1 MNKYYFVPKEYEP
14 MIKPLVDDWNTK
26 GKQTI
31 ITGEYKTVPYT
42 VIDEDTTIQ
51 AKQYS
56 GELFTIKKSF
66 QENFMGEVTNK
77 EIIGFTVEGDLENQ
91 LPPEVYNQLIQ
102 LQGIHSEI
110 KPSDYIAYVESLK
123 NESTTTLIIE

>member
-26 GKQTI
+26 GRQTI

-42 VIDEDTTIQ
+42 VIDENTTIQ

-56 GELFTIKKSF
+56 GELFTIKKSY

-77 EIIGFTVEGDLENQ
+77 EIIGFSVEGNLENQ

-102 LQGIHSEI
+102 LAGIHSEE
-110 KPSDYIAYVESLK
+110 KPSNYISYIEDLK
-123 NESTTTLIIE
+123 SNTIRMILE

>member
-1 MNKYYFVPKEYEP
+1 MYKDIVE
-14 MIKPLVDDWNTK
+14 PLVKDWNAK
-26 GKQTI
+26 GRQTI
-31 ITGEYKTVPYT
+31 IKGEYKTVLYT

-51 AKQYS
+51 AKQMS
-56 GELFTIKKSF
+56 GNLLTIKKSF
-66 QENFMGEVTNK
+66 QDNFMGEVTNK

-102 LQGIHSEI
+102 LPGIHSEAN
-110 KPSDYIAYVESLK
+110 PQVYLAYVESLK

>member
-26 GKQTI
+26 GRQTI
-31 ITGEYKTVPYT
+31 ITGEHKTVPYT

-56 GELFTIKKSF
+56 GELFTIKKSY
-66 QENFMGEVTNK
+66 QDNFMGEVTNK
-77 EIIGFTVEGDLENQ
+77 EIIGFSVEGNLENQ

-102 LQGIHSEI
+102 LAGIHSEE
-110 KPSDYIAYVESLK
+110 KPSNYISYIEDLK
-123 NESTTTLIIE
+123 SNTIRMILE

>member
-42 VIDEDTTIQ
+42 VIDENTTIQ

-56 GELFTIKKSF
+56 GELFTIKKSY

-77 EIIGFTVEGDLENQ
+77 EIIGFSVEGNLENQ

-102 LQGIHSEI
+102 LAGIHSEE
-110 KPSDYIAYVESLK
+110 KPSNYISYIEDLK
-123 NESTTTLIIE
+123 SNTIRMILE

>member
-1 MNKYYFVPKEYEP
+1 MNKYYFVPKQYEST
-14 MIKPLVDDWNTK
+14 IKPFVDMWNQS

-56 GELFTIKKSF
+56 GELFTIKKSY
-66 QENFMGEVTNK
+66 QDNFMGEVTNK
-77 EIIGFTVEGDLENQ
+77 EIIGFSVEGNLENQ

-102 LQGIHSEI
+102 LAGIHSEE
-110 KPSDYIAYVESLK
+110 KPSNYISYIEDLK
-123 NESTTTLIIE
+123 SNTIRMILE